1 MIVENAIQIVVPPD
15 VDPGAILVKHK
26 HRATGRTTC
35 RKVSV
40 QSRASRPIRFY
51 SAHRYQGLC
60 TEMGAGIVNIDRMAG
75 IQLEKAA
82 DLPAAQGMS
91 QKALF
96 ALEEGQLVG
105 HTELV
110 GMPMVKPSPAIRKP
124 GQSIRE
130 VVVRRSARR

>member
-60 TEMGAGIVNIDRMAG
+60 TEMGASVMEIDRMARV
-75 IQLEKAA
+75 QLEEAA

-91 QKALF
+91 HKALF
-96 ALEEGQLVG
+96 ALQEGQLVG

-110 GMPMVKPSPAIRKP
+110 SMPMVKPSPAIRKP
-124 GQSIRE
+124 WQG
-130 VVVRRSARR
+130 V